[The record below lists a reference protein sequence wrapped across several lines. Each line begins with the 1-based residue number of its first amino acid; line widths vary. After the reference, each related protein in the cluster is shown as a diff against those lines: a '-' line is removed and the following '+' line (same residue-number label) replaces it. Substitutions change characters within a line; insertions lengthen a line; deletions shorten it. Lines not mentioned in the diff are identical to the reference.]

1 MNFIRLQDGFD
12 REVDGKPMCILDRDN
27 LIRYVRAD
35 LLDEISI
42 AFNEDD
48 GGWFSVDAINY
59 NELDKFDK
67 DVVVEP
73 RDYSFGAF
81 DTFAEA
87 KAKLAKIVDQLN
99 ADDANLK

>member
-42 AFNEDD
+42 AFHEDD

-59 NELDKFDK
+59 NELDK
-67 DVVVEP
+67 DVFEP